1 MFSLNLKLIEVKK
14 MKKIFAIIMTFC
26 ICLSGCVST
35 EPEVDPNL
43 VTMEVTYSDPE
54 KISYEITNNWKFGI
68 EFGSEYEIEYLEGTE
83 WIPVAERT
91 EAFFTL
97 IAHGI
102 ASGEKNVFS
111 ADFEG
116 RYGALSSGK
125 YRVVKDIK
133 LLNEDGTECGSQ
145 RVYAEFE
152 ITAVER

>member
-1 MFSLNLKLIEVKK
+1 
-14 MKKIFAIIMTFC
+14 MKKFFAAITALC
-26 ICLSGCVST
+26 LLLSGCANA
-35 EPEVDPNL
+35 EPEIDPNL
-43 VTMEVTYSDPE
+43 IVMEVTYSDPE
-54 KISYEITNNWKFGI
+54 KISYEITNNWKYGI
-68 EFGSEYEIEYLEGTE
+68 EFGSEYEIEYLEGDE

-102 ASGEKNVFS
+102 APGEKNVFS
-111 ADFEG
+111 ADFEA

-125 YRVVKDIK
+125 YRVLKDIK

-152 ITAVER
+152 INAKEK